1 MEDHDAGKLV
11 PDGYWQLNLFLDR
24 QRQAKANSGEMV
36 AVARRFVDARENIPT
51 FGSDAAS
58 LLGGTQWFWYNT

>member
-1 MEDHDAGKLV
+1 MEDHEAGKLV

-36 AVARRFVDARENIPT
+36 AVARRFVDARENFPSL
-51 FGSDAAS
+51 GSYAAS
-58 LLGGTQWFWYNT
+58 LHGGTQWFW